1 MNPLAELHDIV
12 PAESAHW
19 WPLPWGYW
27 VIAIALLLV
36 FISLVYVRR
45 QYIKRHRVSKAALS
59 QIPAHQTSLSALN
72 TLAKR
77 AALQVWPAD
86 QVAHLQG
93 SDWHRFLI
101 QTMPKHKQA
110 AFAAEIQPFSAR
122 MYQPGTPENIEQY
135 ATCIRQWLLF
145 GLPKTAKRR
154 PNV

>member
-12 PAESAHW
+12 PADSAHW

-27 VIAIALLLV
+27 VITLALLLIV
-36 FISLVYVRR
+36 IGSVYWRR
-45 QYIKRHRVSKAALS
+45 QYVKRHRISKAALAE
-59 QIPAHQTSLSALN
+59 IAAHQSSLSSLN

-77 AALQVWPAD
+77 AALQVWPAQ

-101 QTMPKHKQA
+101 ETMPTSKQA
-110 AFAAEIQPFSAR
+110 AFATEIQSFSAR
-122 MYQPGTPENIEQY
+122 LYQPGTPESIDQY
-135 ATCIRQWLLF
+135 AALIRQWLLF
-145 GLPKTAKRR
+145 GLPKTVSRR